1 MCPEITVYT
10 LYEHEEGGGALQ
22 AFYMRLND
30 DDSTV
35 AAMDMLVPRVG
46 ELIGG
51 SQREDRADVRIV
63 YILFHLERLI
73 WIVNVSPLNIGFV

>member
-1 MCPEITVYT
+1 MVNAP
-10 LYEHEEGGGALQ
+10 EEGGVALQ

-46 ELIGG
+46 ELMGG
-51 SQREDRADVRIV
+51 SQREDRADVR
-63 YILFHLERLI
+63 LFCLPSYMRRGLLG
-73 WIVNVSPLNIGFV
+73 WWL